1 MCAEKTSKTAGL
13 YLCGES
19 KSAGWENYI
28 ETSFAGSYAKNVQRK
43 LLVCLCAEKA
53 TNKSAGLQRAQTII
67 LKLVLLV
74 YMRKMYK
81 GNCLFLC
88 ARKKL
93 K

>member
-1 MCAEKTSKTAGL
+1 MCGKNKSKTAGL

-28 ETSFAGSYAKNVQRK
+28 ETSFAGSYATNVQSK

-53 TNKSAGLQRAQTII
+53 TNKSAGLGRARTII

-74 YMRKMYK
+74 YMRKIYK
-81 GNCLFLC
+81 VNYWFVYGL
-88 ARKKL
+88 KKL